1 MLWVCDQ
8 RGYCRTLCGHIV
20 PPLIIKFLNY
30 CFSTSYQVSCLILG
44 VLLLLSF
51 DMIIGV
57 IRDRV
62 LIRVS
67 IKLRTHDIY
76 NQTLKRSFIILL
88 TSLSNRRYFSSF
100 NFSCSSDI
108 FVRPLRDM
116 RSCVAEQ
123 LAPLS
128 HKQAFN
134 PCQAFL

>member
-51 DMIIGV
+51 DMIIAV

-62 LIRVS
+62 LIRLS

-76 NQTLKRSFIILL
+76 NQTLKRSFIFFL
-88 TSLSNRRYFSSF
+88 TSLSNSATFLRLI
-100 NFSCSSDI
+100 SCSSDI
-108 FVRPLRDM
+108 FVRPPRDM